1 MNHMV
6 IKSVS
11 FMKLISTSMEG
22 VFYVTDQQNRKKYIQ
37 IDLEKHGQVVED
49 ILDSLTIESR
59 KGEES
64 YPINEVLSELKDKG
78 NLDKYV

>member
-1 MNHMV
+1 
-6 IKSVS
+6 
-11 FMKLISTSMEG
+11 MEG

-59 KGEES
+59 KGEGS

>member
-1 MNHMV
+1 
-6 IKSVS
+6 
-11 FMKLISTSMEG
+11 MEG
-22 VFYVTDQQNRKKYIQ
+22 IFYLTDEKNNKKYIQ
-37 IDLEKHGQVVED
+37 IDLDKHGSIVED

-64 YPINEVLSELKDKG
+64 YPIEDVLLELKDSG